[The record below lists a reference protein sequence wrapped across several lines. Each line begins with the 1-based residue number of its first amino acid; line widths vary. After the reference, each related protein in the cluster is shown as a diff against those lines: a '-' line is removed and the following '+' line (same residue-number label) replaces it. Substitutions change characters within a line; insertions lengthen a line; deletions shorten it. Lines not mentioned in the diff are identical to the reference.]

1 MTNLREARDKGKI
14 EEFIAEREAEEG
26 DAKALDQTIS
36 AMARKSSEVP
46 QPSSPNSGDD

>member
-26 DAKALDQTIS
+26 DADALDRAVT
-36 AMARKSSEVP
+36 AMAGRPDRKPVDKPE
-46 QPSSPNSGDD
+46 